1 MNRSIILK
9 KYQVF
14 TPEAMVEKMLLLLKR
29 RSQLFGKAFLEN
41 SCGDGR
47 FILKYVSMYVAS
59 CQREGMPWETICIG
73 LNRDVVGYELD
84 KHKLNACKKALDE
97 LMKRFGC
104 PNKVLWRLHN
114 EDFLRAKIN
123 RTFDFIVGNPPYLSY
138 WDIPAND
145 RVYIKSHFRL
155 CQKGLWDYCFAFI
168 EKSLS
173 LLNNLTGQFCYIIP
187 SSIFKTKSAH
197 GIRGAL
203 VDHLSYIGEYGS
215 RQVFDEVL
223 TSAAIV
229 LVDNNCVSQYVRYQN
244 NMSCISCKEMAIPR
258 RTLREAH
265 IWCFSSKPSSVG
277 KRRFGDFF
285 RVSSSVATLCNDA
298 FVLKGWRKLNEDFI
312 EDTTSGERIEMGA
325 VRCAARPKCFR
336 GKRDQ
341 YIIFPY
347 SFNSIT
353 KNWEIWTETEFRQKF
368 PNAFTHLR
376 RYKKRLVNRTSD
388 KGTAWYG
395 YGRSQALDSVR
406 GDKLL
411 ISQVVTK
418 GVNVHWLHDAELPYS
433 GYYIQPKSSM
443 KLRTAERVLTS
454 HAFAAYA
461 QSVGIGLNGNSMRLT
476 TTNILNYTW

>member
-1 MNRSIILK
+1 MNRTKIRK

-29 RSQLFGKAFLEN
+29 RSHLFGKTFLEN

-47 FILKYVSMYVAS
+47 FVLKYVSMYVAS
-59 CQREGMPWETICIG
+59 CQRDGMPWSAICAG

-84 KHKLNACKKALDE
+84 KSKLNSCKRALDE
-97 LMKRFGC
+97 LMKRLGC

-138 WDIPAND
+138 WDIPTND
-145 RVYIKSHFRL
+145 RVYIKAHFRH
-155 CQKGLWDYCFAFI
+155 CQNGLWDYCFAFI

-173 LLNNLTGQFCYIIP
+173 LLNNFTGQLCYIIP

-229 LVDNNCVSQYVRYQN
+229 LVDNNCVSKHVKYQN
-244 NMSCISCKEMAIPR
+244 NMSRISCKETMIPR
-258 RTLREAH
+258 QTLREAN
-265 IWCFSSKPSSVG
+265 IWCFSRNPGSVG
-277 KRRFGDFF
+277 KRRFGDYF

-298 FVLKGWRKLNEDFI
+298 FVLKGWSKLNEDFI
-312 EDTTSGERIEMGA
+312 EDTMSGERIEIGA
-325 VRCAARPKCFR
+325 VRCAARPSCCR

-353 KNWEIWTETEFRQKF
+353 KIWEIWTETEFRRKF
-368 PNAFTHLR
+368 PNAFAHLR
-376 RYKKRLVNRTSD
+376 KYKKRLLNRDSD
-388 KGTAWYG
+388 KGMAWYG

-443 KLRTAERVLTS
+443 KLRTAERVLAS
-454 HAFAAYA
+454 RAFAAYA

-476 TTNILNYTW
+476 TTNILDYKW

>member
-1 MNRSIILK
+1 MPGSKIQK

-14 TPEAMVEKMLLLLKR
+14 TPETMVEKMLFLLKR

-47 FILKYVSMYVAS
+47 FILKYVSMYVVS
-59 CQREGMPWETICIG
+59 CQKEGLSWEEICAG
-73 LNRDVVGYELD
+73 LSRDVVGYELD
-84 KHKLNACKKALDE
+84 KRKLNACKRALDK

-114 EDFLRAKIN
+114 EDFLRAKIT

-145 RVYIKSHFRL
+145 RVYIKAHFRL
-155 CQKGLWDYCFAFI
+155 CQNGLWDYCFAFI

-203 VDHLSYIGEYGS
+203 VDHLSYIGEYAS

-229 LVDNNCVSQYVRYQN
+229 LVDNNCVSKYVKYQN
-244 NMSCISCKEMAIPR
+244 NMSCMCCKETAISR
-258 RTLREAH
+258 RTLREAD
-265 IWCFSSKPSSVG
+265 IWCFSSKSCFVG
-277 KRRFGDFF
+277 KRRFGDYF

-298 FVLKGWRKLNEDFI
+298 FVLKGWSKRNGDFI
-312 EDTTSGERIEMGA
+312 EDTTTGERIEFKA
-325 VRCAARPKCFR
+325 VRRAARPRCCRSKH
-336 GKRDQ
+336 DQ

-347 SFNSIT
+347 SFNSAT
-353 KNWEIWTETEFRQKF
+353 KSWEIWTETEFKRKC
-368 PNAFTHLR
+368 PNAFAHLR
-376 RYKKRLVNRTSD
+376 KYKKRLLNRDSD
-388 KGTAWYG
+388 KGAAWYG

-433 GYYIQPKSSM
+433 GYYIQPKGSM
-443 KLRTAERVLTS
+443 KLRTAERVLAS
-454 HAFAAYA
+454 RAFAAYA

-476 TTNILNYTW
+476 TANILNYKW